1 MRGIP
6 DSCEQDSVI
15 RIQGFIEE
23 IGYSSMLNIEGKS
36 SETKTGKNLILVSVM
51 PGVLLILLL
60 VALIM
65 LIHPAGDN
73 A

>member
-1 MRGIP
+1 
-6 DSCEQDSVI
+6 
-15 RIQGFIEE
+15 
-23 IGYSSMLNIEGKS
+23 MLNIEGKS